1 MGRFLMQV
9 IKLWVVFWLCSKGK
23 SVFVVLVVII
33 PVRYLQRSLNRNS
46 RFQNTVKKKKKIIL
60 RFIY

>member
-23 SVFVVLVVII
+23 SVFVVLVVKI
-33 PVRYLQRSLNRNS
+33 PVVLLAEKFEQEQQISEH
-46 RFQNTVKKKKKIIL
+46 TVKHFIL
-60 RFIY
+60 RFI

>member
-33 PVRYLQRSLNRNS
+33 PVCYLQRSLNSNS
-46 RFQNTVKKKKKIIL
+46 RFENTVKKKKSNS
-60 RFIY
+60 